1 MFSWFGRFIKS
12 DEVLSATRKFPNAFI
27 RKFKFPWYDVLLFLI
42 FHCQKCISSG
52 LSRYYSDIGLSE
64 LRISRQAAFKAI
76 KKVNP
81 SVFNLLI
88 SRLAERFYQSELV
101 KNYKGYVLLAED
113 GTTLNLY
120 KTSDSLQKFGCVF
133 NQIVTSEDKAAKAT
147 SRSAALYDVTNG
159 LIIDFKMK
167 RFKDS
172 EIPIAI
178 EQLDSIPLLNGYP
191 AIYLA
196 DRYYDSVELF
206 SILESKGLKYC
217 IRGKTNFFKHY
228 VEEMKTNDE
237 WIRVRIDK
245 IWQRRLKYAQPRER
259 FSKDPYIDIRVV
271 KRHYVIHKNDGKT
284 ESVDLIYFTNLSKEE
299 FDSNEI
305 AYLYSKRWAIE
316 TGYKTLKTDLEW
328 ERYFSED
335 CDSETCS
342 IYAKVVFH
350 NLSGILR
357 KEMDQEL
364 LKIDKEQEK
373 QNSEGNKYEYQINCK
388 QLIKLIR
395 DEKLMRW
402 MRNGNPDRIDKMID
416 LIKLLINKIKV
427 PVRPNRH
434 YKRWGR
440 IIKQG
445 KPMRFRLDG
454 RDWPNTRSNNGVLV
468 TIRPS

>member
-12 DEVLSATRKFPNAFI
+12 DEVLVATRKFSNAFV

-42 FHCQKCISSG
+42 FRCQKCISSE

-64 LRISRQAAFKAI
+64 LRISRQAAFKAV

-81 SVFNLLI
+81 SVFGLLI
-88 SRLAERFYQSELV
+88 HRLAERFYQSDLV

-120 KTSDSLQKFGCVF
+120 KTDESMKKYGYVP
-133 NQIVTSEDKAAKAT
+133 NKTVTSEDKALKAT

-167 RFKDS
+167 RYKDS
-172 EIPIAI
+172 AIPIAI
-178 EQLDSIPLLNGYP
+178 EQLDSVPLLNGHP

-217 IRGKTNFFKHY
+217 IRGKTNFFRHY

-245 IWQRRLKYAQPRER
+245 LWQRRLKYEQPKER

-271 KRHYVIHKNDGKT
+271 KHHYVIHTKDGRMD
-284 ESVDLIYFTNLSKEE
+284 SVDLIYFTNLSQEE

-305 AYLYSKRWAIE
+305 AHLYSKRWAIE

-328 ERYFSED
+328 KRYFSRD
-335 CDSETCS
+335 CDSETCA

-350 NLSGILR
+350 NLCGILR

-364 LKIDKEQEK
+364 AAL
-373 QNSEGNKYEYQINCK
+373 NSEENKHEYQVNCK
-388 QLIKLIR
+388 QLSELIR
-395 DEKLMRW
+395 DEKIMRW
-402 MRNGNPDRIDKMID
+402 MRNDNPDRITRMID
-416 LIKLLINKIKV
+416 LIKLQINKIKV

-445 KPMRFRLDG
+445 KPTRFRIDG
-454 RDWPNTRSNNGVLV
+454 RDWPNTRSYNGVLI
-468 TIRPS
+468 TTSPS

>member
-52 LSRYYSDIGLSE
+52 LSRYYSDIGLSV

-316 TGYKTLKTDLEW
+316 TG
-328 ERYFSED
+328 
-335 CDSETCS
+335 
-342 IYAKVVFH
+342 
-350 NLSGILR
+350 
-357 KEMDQEL
+357 
-364 LKIDKEQEK
+364 
-373 QNSEGNKYEYQINCK
+373 
-388 QLIKLIR
+388 
-395 DEKLMRW
+395 
-402 MRNGNPDRIDKMID
+402 
-416 LIKLLINKIKV
+416 
-427 PVRPNRH
+427 
-434 YKRWGR
+434 
-440 IIKQG
+440 
-445 KPMRFRLDG
+445 
-454 RDWPNTRSNNGVLV
+454 
-468 TIRPS
+468 